1 MGANEDLSRYN
12 SVYFTS
18 SAFHHIT
25 SSSFLCLRCLSFF
38 FFFWSLRSFF
48 LVRRSKKENRMSATE
63 PLTHVEMHGRH
74 FFIPR
79 SLTDPSRRLTDGSD
93 GKDTALTTEVAQHDI
108 CEADRPTAEERQV
121 LHELLTAVVLSATC
135 RCGDESRSS
144 VEGTGFSDESDGVT
158 NLSSHRT
165 LSATTVMELEGL
177 PPPSLSSYTQ
187 APSSMPTEPLCPPV
201 LPPCNCTNAQTVACA
216 VAVILLSCA
225 LLRTTCD

>member
-1 MGANEDLSRYN
+1 
-12 SVYFTS
+12 
-18 SAFHHIT
+18 
-25 SSSFLCLRCLSFF
+25 
-38 FFFWSLRSFF
+38 
-48 LVRRSKKENRMSATE
+48 MSATE

-79 SLTDPSRRLTDGSD
+79 SLTDPSCRLTDGSD

-201 LPPCNCTNAQTVACA
+201 LPPCNCTNAQTVVCA